1 MSRLSSA
8 PMIEIGDTIV
18 SRDLLN
24 KAFVC
29 DLEACKGACCVQG
42 DSGAPL
48 EEDERAIL
56 DKEYDAI
63 KPYLLDEGRKAID
76 RQGSS
81 VIDSDG
87 DLGTPLVEEGA
98 CAYAIFE
105 NGKALCGIEKAWKA
119 GATAVSK
126 HVSCHLYPVR
136 VSSYSSFKAVNYH
149 RWKICD
155 PACQLGEQ
163 LEVPVYVFLKDA
175 LIRRFGPE
183 WYHELEQVHA
193 HLLEGKR

>member
-1 MSRLSSA
+1 
-8 PMIEIGDTIV
+8 MIEIGDTII
-18 SRDLLN
+18 SRDLLHN
-24 KAFVC
+24 AFVC
-29 DLEACKGACCVQG
+29 DLAACKGACCVEG
-42 DSGAPL
+42 DSGALL

-56 DKEYDAI
+56 DKEYEAI

-98 CAYAIFE
+98 CAYAILE

-119 GATAVSK
+119 GATAFRK
-126 HVSCHLYPVR
+126 PISCHLYPVR
-136 VSSYSSFKAVNYH
+136 VSSYSSFQAVNYH

-155 PACQLGEQ
+155 PACQLGAQ

-175 LIRRFGPE
+175 LIRRFGLK

-193 HLLEGKR
+193 HLLEGMR

>member
-48 EEDERAIL
+48 EDEERAIL

-63 KPYLLDEGRKAID
+63 KPYLLNEGRKAID

-119 GATAVSK
+119 GATAFRK
-126 HVSCHLYPVR
+126 PVSCHLYPVR
-136 VSSYSSFKAVNYH
+136 VSSYSSFKALNYH

-155 PACQLGEQ
+155 PACQLGAR

-183 WYHELEQVHA
+183 WYHKLEQVHA
-193 HLLEGKR
+193 HLLDGKR

>member
-1 MSRLSSA
+1 
-8 PMIEIGDTIV
+8 MIEIGDTII
-18 SRDLLN
+18 SRDLLHN
-24 KAFVC
+24 AFVC
-29 DLEACKGACCVQG
+29 DLAVCKGACCVEG

-56 DKEYDAI
+56 DKEYEAI

-119 GATAVSK
+119 GATAFRK
-126 HVSCHLYPVR
+126 PISCHLYPVR
-136 VSSYSSFKAVNYH
+136 VSSYSSFQAVNYH

-155 PACQLGEQ
+155 PACQLGAQ

-175 LIRRFGPE
+175 LIRRFGLK

-193 HLLEGKR
+193 HLLEGMR

>member
-8 PMIEIGDTIV
+8 AMIEIGDTII
-18 SRDLLN
+18 SRDLLHN
-24 KAFVC
+24 AFVC
-29 DLEACKGACCVQG
+29 DLAACKGACCVEG

-56 DKEYDAI
+56 DKEYEAI

-119 GATAVSK
+119 GATAFRK
-126 HVSCHLYPVR
+126 PISCHLYPVR
-136 VSSYSSFKAVNYH
+136 VSSYSSFQAVNYH

-155 PACQLGEQ
+155 PACRLGAQ

-175 LIRRFGPE
+175 LIRRFGLK

-193 HLLEGKR
+193 HLLEGMR

>member
-1 MSRLSSA
+1 
-8 PMIEIGDTIV
+8 MIEIGDTII
-18 SRDLLN
+18 SRDLLHN
-24 KAFVC
+24 AFVC
-29 DLEACKGACCVQG
+29 DLAACKGACCVEG

-56 DKEYDAI
+56 DKEYEAI
-63 KPYLLDEGRKAID
+63 KPYLLEEGRKAIEW
-76 RQGSS
+76 QGSS

-119 GATAVSK
+119 GATAFRK
-126 HVSCHLYPVR
+126 PLSCHLYPVR
-136 VSSYSSFKAVNYH
+136 VSTYSSFQAVNYH

-155 PACQLGEQ
+155 PACRLGAQ

-175 LIRRFGPE
+175 LIRRFGPA
-183 WYHELEQVHA
+183 WYHELERVHA
-193 HLLEGKR
+193 HLMEGER

>member
-56 DKEYDAI
+56 DEEYDVI
-63 KPYLLDEGRKAID
+63 KPYLIDEGRKAID
-76 RQGSS
+76 LSNLCD
-81 VIDSDG
+81 I
-87 DLGTPLVEEGA
+87 
-98 CAYAIFE
+98 AYA
-105 NGKALCGIEKAWKA
+105 L
-119 GATAVSK
+119 
-126 HVSCHLYPVR
+126 
-136 VSSYSSFKAVNYH
+136 
-149 RWKICD
+149 
-155 PACQLGEQ
+155 
-163 LEVPVYVFLKDA
+163 
-175 LIRRFGPE
+175 
-183 WYHELEQVHA
+183 
-193 HLLEGKR
+193 

>member
-48 EEDERAIL
+48 EDEERAIL

-119 GATAVSK
+119 GATAFRK
-126 HVSCHLYPVR
+126 PVSCHLYPVR

-155 PACQLGEQ
+155 PACQLGAR

-183 WYHELEQVHA
+183 WYHELEQVRA
-193 HLLEGKR
+193 HLLDGKR

>member
-1 MSRLSSA
+1 
-8 PMIEIGDTIV
+8 MIEIGDTII
-18 SRDLLN
+18 SRDLLHN
-24 KAFVC
+24 AFVC
-29 DLEACKGACCVQG
+29 DLAACKGACCVEG

-48 EEDERAIL
+48 EEDERASL
-56 DKEYDAI
+56 DKEYEAI

-119 GATAVSK
+119 GATAFRK
-126 HVSCHLYPVR
+126 PISCHLYPVR
-136 VSSYSSFKAVNYH
+136 VSSYSSFQAVNYH

-155 PACQLGEQ
+155 PACQLGAQ

-175 LIRRFGPE
+175 LIRRFGLK

-193 HLLEGKR
+193 HLLEGMR

>member
-1 MSRLSSA
+1 
-8 PMIEIGDTIV
+8 MIEIGDTII
-18 SRDLLN
+18 SRDLLHN
-24 KAFVC
+24 AFVC
-29 DLEACKGACCVQG
+29 DLAACKGACCVEG

-56 DKEYDAI
+56 DKEYEAI

-119 GATAVSK
+119 GATAFRK
-126 HVSCHLYPVR
+126 PISCHLYPVR
-136 VSSYSSFKAVNYH
+136 VSSYSSFQAVNYH

-155 PACQLGEQ
+155 PACRLGAQ

-175 LIRRFGPE
+175 LIRRFGLK

-193 HLLEGKR
+193 HLLEGMR

>member
-1 MSRLSSA
+1 
-8 PMIEIGDTIV
+8 MIEIGDTII
-18 SRDLLN
+18 SRDLLHN
-24 KAFVC
+24 AFVC
-29 DLEACKGACCVQG
+29 DLAACKGACCVEG

-56 DKEYDAI
+56 DKEYEAI

-119 GATAVSK
+119 GATAFRK
-126 HVSCHLYPVR
+126 PISCHLYPVR
-136 VSSYSSFKAVNYH
+136 VSSYSSFQAVNYH

-155 PACQLGEQ
+155 PACQLGAQ

-175 LIRRFGPE
+175 LIRRFGLK

-193 HLLEGKR
+193 HLLEGMR

>member
-1 MSRLSSA
+1 
-8 PMIEIGDTIV
+8 MIEIGDTIV

-63 KPYLLDEGRKAID
+63 KPYLLEKGREAID
-76 RQGSS
+76 RKGGS

-87 DLGTPLVEEGA
+87 DLGTPLVEDGA

-119 GATAVSK
+119 GATAFRK
-126 HVSCHLYPVR
+126 PVSCHLYPVR

-155 PACQLGEQ
+155 PACQLGAQ

-183 WYHELEQVHA
+183 WYHELEQVYA
-193 HLLEGKR
+193 HLVEGKG

>member
-8 PMIEIGDTIV
+8 AMIEIGDTII
-18 SRDLLN
+18 SRDLLHN
-24 KAFVC
+24 AFVC
-29 DLEACKGACCVQG
+29 DLAACKGACCVEG

-56 DKEYDAI
+56 DKEYEAI

-119 GATAVSK
+119 GATAFRK
-126 HVSCHLYPVR
+126 PISCHLYPVR
-136 VSSYSSFKAVNYH
+136 VSSYSSFQAVNYH

-155 PACQLGEQ
+155 PACQLGAQ

-175 LIRRFGPE
+175 LIRRFGLK

-193 HLLEGKR
+193 HLLEGMR

>member
-8 PMIEIGDTIV
+8 SMIEIGDTII
-18 SRDLLN
+18 SRDLLHN
-24 KAFVC
+24 AFVC
-29 DLEACKGACCVQG
+29 DLAACKGACCVEG

-56 DKEYDAI
+56 DKEYEAI

-119 GATAVSK
+119 GATAFRK
-126 HVSCHLYPVR
+126 PISCHLYPVR
-136 VSSYSSFKAVNYH
+136 VSSYSSFQAVNYH

-155 PACQLGEQ
+155 PACQLGAQ

-175 LIRRFGPE
+175 LIRRFGLK

-193 HLLEGKR
+193 HLLEGMR

>member
-1 MSRLSSA
+1 
-8 PMIEIGDTIV
+8 MIEIGDTIV

-48 EEDERAIL
+48 EEDERAVL

-119 GATAVSK
+119 GSTAFRK
-126 HVSCHLYPVR
+126 PVSCHLYPVR

-155 PACQLGEQ
+155 PACQLGAQ

-175 LIRRFGPE
+175 LIRRFGLE

>member
-8 PMIEIGDTIV
+8 AMIEIGDTII
-18 SRDLLN
+18 SRDLLHN
-24 KAFVC
+24 AFVC
-29 DLEACKGACCVQG
+29 DLEACKGACCVEG

-56 DKEYDAI
+56 DKEYEAI

-105 NGKALCGIEKAWKA
+105 NGKAFCGIEKAWKA
-119 GATAVSK
+119 GATAFRK
-126 HVSCHLYPVR
+126 PISCHLYPVR
-136 VSSYSSFKAVNYH
+136 VSSYSSFQAVNYH

-155 PACQLGEQ
+155 PACQLGAQ

-175 LIRRFGPE
+175 LIRRFGLK

-193 HLLEGKR
+193 HLLEGMR

>member
-1 MSRLSSA
+1 
-8 PMIEIGDTIV
+8 MIEIGDTIV

-29 DLEACKGACCVQG
+29 DLEACKGVCCVQG

-48 EEDERAIL
+48 EEDERAVL

-119 GATAVSK
+119 GSTAFRK
-126 HVSCHLYPVR
+126 PVSCHLYPVR

-155 PACQLGEQ
+155 PACQLGAQ

-175 LIRRFGPE
+175 LIRRFGLE